1 MGPLRYGTLLSM
13 INGKGKGES
22 SNSLIQ
28 SNSAFN
34 IYISY
39 PSQFLSL
46 LFVVTDCLPIDYIG
60 NTQRKQPSS
69 LWTDPQGSGRRVSKI
84 PPFCGGH
91 RNSDRSGQ
99 PAAAG
104 SRNNDWAVIGSH

>member
-22 SNSLIQ
+22 SSSLIQ

-39 PSQFLSL
+39 PSQFLSF
-46 LFVVTDCLPIDYIG
+46 LFVVTDCLPIDYID
-60 NTQRKQPSS
+60 NTQRKQSSS
-69 LWTDPQGSGRRVSKI
+69 LWTDPEGSGKRVSKLS
-84 PPFCGGH
+84 PFCGATIGIQT
-91 RNSDRSGQ
+91 GQ
-99 PAAAG
+99 DSQQRQAPG
-104 SRNNDWAVIGSH
+104 TMTEQ